1 MDAIDA
7 VKAYLKGAVAKPFLV
22 AFDAAA
28 DLKALRD
35 AFPSCETVRVSEFCV
50 VSEAYPDIDGL
61 CGRLAGMKGAA
72 ILLGVGEYAA
82 LVDDE
87 DILRRFLDF
96 TLDGLR
102 LVVPVWRGHGF
113 IAREEKNDPRIK
125 GRRTAA
131 FPAFG
136 IHWSV
141 RVFKKGL
148 LGKVDAHGF
157 KMILQRLESGCE
169 SSLSAETEVRPL
181 NRNWCRLVDTAYEV
195 YKERNPQSSIPSGM
209 FSEEQWKMFLDEKRS
224 PDESLTSADTLRRFL
239 EQGVDGDPYLA
250 YVASRTARYAD
261 WRHNL
266 LSAILN
272 VSPEDANFMPL
283 YMARKKLLSQ
293 FAAVDVTEFLR
304 EARGIVPE
312 PVRRIRHLTDATA
325 LERDEIVRAVAE
337 IGEMPAA
344 VETVYP
350 ALWEYA
356 REFSFSC
363 GEISGTLTQY
373 FRDYKR
379 QKVLGRIEP
388 QFMETVRELAND
400 RPQFL
405 LPTRESV
412 LESIGAKNAAL
423 CWVDALGCEFLGFI
437 QTEARRLGMKI
448 KVTAARAKLPTLTS
462 VNRAFYDEWPGEKM
476 QKMSRL
482 DEIKHGDF
490 DVVHEDGVAAHVSH
504 ELPHELEAMEKTME
518 SIVAWLR
525 TRASGKVVLTSDHGA
540 TRLAVIAESET
551 VWEMPEKGKHGGR
564 CCRKSEFDGELELP
578 PCSTESDDEEWH
590 VLAGY
595 DRFKGGRKGDVEV
608 HGGATIEEMVVPVVE
623 LELMDRDIRVRP
635 VKDVLKVTFR
645 DKEVTLAFLCSATLS
660 SPALEFGGVRHCAK
674 ADGDGG
680 RYVARVP
687 KPMAGKHVAQVYDGD
702 SCVGEVRFTVESGGV
717 QIKNDFF

>member
-1 MDAIDA
+1 MKAIDA
-7 VKAYLKGAVAKPFLV
+7 VKAYLEGNVAKPKPFLV
-22 AFDAAA
+22 AFDAAV

-35 AFPSCETVRVSEFCV
+35 AFPSCKTVRVSDFRV
-50 VSEAYPDIDGL
+50 ASEACPDIDRL
-61 CGRLAGMKGAA
+61 CGHLAEMKGTA

-87 DILRRFLDF
+87 EILHRLLDF
-96 TLDGLR
+96 TLDGLH
-102 LVVPVWRGHGF
+102 LVVPVWWGHGF
-113 IAREEKNDPRIK
+113 IVREEKGDPRIK

-131 FPAFG
+131 FPTSG
-136 IHWSV
+136 RHWSV

-148 LGKVDAHGF
+148 LGKVDASGF
-157 KMILQRLESGCE
+157 KGILQRLESGCE

-181 NRNWCRLVDTAYEV
+181 NGDWCRLVDTAHEV
-195 YKERNPQSSIPSGM
+195 YKERNPQSTIPSGM
-209 FSEEQWKMFLDEKRS
+209 FSEEQWKMFLDARRL
-224 PDESLTSADTLRRFL
+224 PDESLTSVDTLRRFL
-239 EQGVDGDPYLA
+239 ERGTDGDSYLA
-250 YVASRTARYAD
+250 YVVSGTARYAD

-266 LSAILN
+266 LSAILD

-283 YMARKKLLSQ
+283 YTARKKLLSQ
-293 FAAVDVTEFLR
+293 FTADDMAEFLR

-312 PVRRIRHLTDATA
+312 PERRIRHLTDATA
-325 LERDEIVRAVAE
+325 LERDEIVQTVAE
-337 IGEMPAA
+337 IGEVPAA

-356 REFSFSC
+356 HGFSFSC
-363 GEISGTLTQY
+363 EKISETLTRY

-379 QKVLGRIEP
+379 QKILGRIEP
-388 QFMETVRELAND
+388 QFMETVRNLAEV

-412 LESIGAKNAAL
+412 LEDIGAKNAAL

-437 QTEARRLGMKI
+437 QTAARRLGMKI

-462 VNRAFYDEWPGEKM
+462 VNRTFYDEWSRVKM
-476 QKMSRL
+476 KPESRL
-482 DEIKHGDF
+482 DKIKHGEF
-490 DVVHEDGVAAHVSH
+490 DVAHEDGIVAHVAH
-504 ELPHELEAMEKTME
+504 ELPYELEVMEDVMK

-525 TRASGKVVLTSDHGA
+525 KRSFGKVVLTSDHGA
-540 TRLAVIAESET
+540 TRLAVIAERET

-564 CCRKSEFDGELELP
+564 CCRKSEFDGELP
-578 PCSTESDDEEWH
+578 PCSTESDDEKWH

-623 LELMDRDIRVRP
+623 LELMDRNIRIRP

-645 DKEVTLAFLCSATLS
+645 DKEVTLAFLCSAALS
-660 SPALEFGGVRHCAK
+660 SPALEFGGIRHCAK

-680 RYVARVP
+680 RYVVRVP
-687 KPMAGKHVAQVYDGD
+687 KPTAGKYVAQVYDGD
-702 SCVGEVRFTVESGGV
+702 SYVGEVRFTVESGGA
-717 QIKNDFF
+717 QIKDDFF